1 MLTVIVAVGAFFLG
15 FCCGAGVVIRQ
26 VRSGRVV
33 VGGRVYWCKDIGAK
47 VR

>member
-1 MLTVIVAVGAFFLG
+1 MLTVIVAVGVFFLG
-15 FCCGAGVVIRQ
+15 FCFGAGAVIQQ

>member
-1 MLTVIVAVGAFFLG
+1 MLTVIVAAGAFVLG
-15 FCCGAGVVIRQ
+15 FCFGAGTVIRQ

>member
-1 MLTVIVAVGAFFLG
+1 MLTVIVAAGAFVLG
-15 FCCGAGVVIRQ
+15 FCFGVGAVIRQ

-33 VGGRVYWCKDIGAK
+33 VGGRVYWCKDIGTK